1 MIIEL
6 QPYSD
11 KPIYEQLIWEI
22 KRGIITNELK
32 PGEALPSVRVLASD
46 IGINMHTVNK
56 VYKHLQK
63 ENVLVKQKSGFIV
76 NPQALKPTPDVLSQL
91 SEKIYEL
98 VIEKELY
105 KLSDA
110 EVLAMI
116 KAERKKIKNSAK
128 FCK

>member
-11 KPIYEQLIWEI
+11 KPIYEQLILEI
-22 KRGIITNELK
+22 KRGIVTKELE

-56 VYKHLQK
+56 VYKHLQNEK
-63 ENVLVKQKSGFIV
+63 VLVKQKSGFIV
-76 NPQALKPTPDVLSQL
+76 NPQALKPTEDSKIKL

-98 VIEKELY
+98 MIDKALYGISDDEIIALMQDVKFTKEV
-105 KLSDA
+105 D
-110 EVLAMI
+110 
-116 KAERKKIKNSAK
+116 
-128 FCK
+128 